1 MVPKNQNKKIIFMK
15 KIILSLVVMTISLA
29 SFAVPA
35 RRGFHDFQQP
45 DGTTISLTLAGDEF
59 CHWYESADGTVYKQT
74 EDGRFVATTREQIN
88 ARRKA
93 SPKFR
98 SMQAHRAKKIGS
110 DPNLAPKGIV
120 ILVNFKD
127 SQMKSAHTNAVFNE
141 LCNATNCTVNDGYP
155 SAAQYF
161 ADQSDG
167 AYRPIFDVF
176 GPVTLS
182 KNTSYYGKNDSDDND
197 EHATDAVIE
206 ACILAN
212 DQYDNLNFADYDSDN
227 DGKVD
232 FVYVIYAGKG
242 EADGGASTTIW
253 PHNWSIDEWVTSY
266 SSLADYTKAQTRL
279 DNVYLDN
286 YAMSSELSGNDL
298 GGIGTLCHE
307 FGHVIGLPDFYE
319 TNYGNNYKNA
329 LTPNDWDIM
338 DGGAYNGDGH
348 CPPNYSPWEKY
359 FFGWHT
365 PINLGNEGQL
375 LTLQANGTTGYQAYQ
390 INQSGSLI
398 GATTASECYYIENR
412 QQQGWDEGLPHHG
425 MLIWKVKYNATA
437 WDNNAPNGD
446 DTSGSPLYT
455 IVSASGTKIGT
466 HINRSETAYEYD
478 GPNNPYPGAANVH
491 SKTIANK
498 PLLDIQEANGVITLT
513 YIEEPAVVIDP
524 FELTWMVGDTEF
536 ATTMSTNTGKVVLP
550 ENDPTPCDDTKVFVG
565 WTRTANYTNATTAPT
580 FVKTGDA
587 AEEGDIFYAVFATET
602 ESAAVVQNTTY
613 TFTSKTWADATNS
626 WKCDSEAYGYV
637 NNQGVQVTSAKTG
650 AGATSKQSFSNVSKV
665 VANYCTNATKGVG
678 SITIKIGSSEVTH
691 DVTKN
696 GGTTLRDLQFDFNA
710 ASGVASIEVTCT
722 TNSIYVNS
730 LTFTAGGSG
739 TTYSDYTTACTTTET
754 SVVSVPE
761 YPAAVKAIRNGQV
774 VIIRDGQ
781 VFNLLGVQ
789 Q

>member
-1 MVPKNQNKKIIFMK
+1 MK